1 MKKSEL
7 RSLIREQIK
16 AVLKENTSI
25 IDKLIASGDLT
36 APTGTGYGMQKTH
49 YILKNGSDSL
59 MFKYNDASSKP
70 FEVARIF
77 GSMLNKKLLTNLG
90 FEEKFSSTAS
100 KNLFEPPNDGSESV
114 NLAVKE
120 FELLLADFKQGFKA
134 YAKSFADFYKDRRPD

>member
-7 RSLIREQIK
+7 RELIREQVRAI
-16 AVLKENTSI
+16 LKEDTSI

-77 GSMLNKKLLTNLG
+77 GSMLNTKLLTNLG

-100 KNLFEPPNDGSESV
+100 KDLFEPPNDGSKSV